1 MDLTKMYITT
11 PFAQYPKIF
20 NDNFNNVNKYLDL
33 FYDSSN
39 GIIIVPVQTTGRIK
53 GTKGEFNTIVVDNL
67 IVRNQ
72 YTNLYDNN
80 TSADV
85 DYYNTYVQGS
95 TTPRIANAST
105 NENLKFK
112 YIDVNKPYYKIN
124 NDVSLAFLS
133 NNLGQ
138 EFQLLFDVSTIGRP
152 FNILL
157 DPSYNNNY
165 KTLVI
170 SATDSS
176 AVCMT
181 LIAVEYDV
189 SWGTTWAIKNYSGRY
204 TIN

>member
-1 MDLTKMYITT
+1 MYITT